1 MRLLLMI
8 GLGCL
13 PLVNIAQ
20 SVERANVLEKAIVQ
34 FETLSDKQSCIN
46 LDKVLDQLC
55 TSSPSNWVPYY
66 YASLVKI
73 KLAMFKDKAAE
84 SYADK
89 AIEAIL
95 KAKQLQA
102 NDEVLCVESLAYTTK
117 MSIHPAWRWF
127 TYERKIKDPLAA
139 AKKINSNNPRIYVL
153 EAMLQYKL
161 PSVLGG
167 SCKTA
172 LPLAQKAVQLLKQS
186 NNLQKPNWGLASAQE
201 VIKGCAF

>member
-8 GLGCL
+8 GLGLL
-13 PLVNIAQ
+13 PLVNMAQ
-20 SVERANVLEKAIVQ
+20 SVERVNALEKAIVQ
-34 FETLSDKQSCIN
+34 FETLTDKQSCIY

-55 TSSPSNWVPYY
+55 TSSPSNWIPYY

-95 KAKQLQA
+95 KAKKLQA
-102 NDEVLCVESLAYTTK
+102 NDEVFCVESLAYTTK
-117 MSIHPAWRWF
+117 MSLHSAWRWF

-167 SCKTA
+167 SCKSA

-186 NNLQKPNWGLASAQE
+186 SNLQRPNWGLASAQE